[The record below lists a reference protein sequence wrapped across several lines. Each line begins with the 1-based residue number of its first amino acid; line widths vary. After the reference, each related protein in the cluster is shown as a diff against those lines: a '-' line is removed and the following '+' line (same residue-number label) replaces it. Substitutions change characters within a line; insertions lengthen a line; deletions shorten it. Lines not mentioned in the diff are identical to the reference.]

1 MNLRI
6 LDILA
11 MKIPYVVI
19 SGNDSQYGHTMC
31 FDHGTYGNL
40 RWEHSSWQLDSS
52 PGMSWRW
59 KCRVRSHLNYILA
72 QLSISICSFLSIYP
86 SIYLSIHPSILVSFN
101 LSIYDN
107 VRPSPISVVRPSPW
121 VMPGDVKACMAVASL
136 QGPTTTAPGDRIG
149 GLGRNTTAHVV
160 K

>member
-1 MNLRI
+1 MRKKITDAVNQIDSLI
-6 LDILA
+6 LYLLSL
-11 MKIPYVVI
+11 V
-19 SGNDSQYGHTMC
+19 GNSSSIIVGCAPLPQGLEQPSQPMSPFKLHI
-31 FDHGTYGNL
+31 GTAI
-40 RWEHSSWQLDSS
+40 
-52 PGMSWRW
+52 
-59 KCRVRSHLNYILA
+59 YIYM
-72 QLSISICSFLSIYP
+72 FLSIYL